1 MSTKELAK
9 LSQLH
14 YLVDKHGKKKGAK
27 KIEKKLEG
35 TGYELEKL
43 KRGVA
48 VYRNKESGESVL
60 GVKGTDVKNRR
71 DILSD
76 IRLGLG
82 LSKHDKQF
90 KSRTKQ
96 IKEHMKNE
104 KPNSTILIGHSLG
117 GSIVTSAM
125 AKSKSVRNNV
135 KSAEAFN
142 TGYTKEFNKELS
154 KGLTKDDKKLL
165 KNKLTHHHTEG
176 DVISTALTNRGTIGR
191 VKKIKSDDVNPLK
204 LHSLTNWTDS
214 EPDHEPHTQEEIMGE

>member
-60 GVKGTDVKNRR
+60 GVKGTDVSNRR

-96 IKEHMKNE
+96 IKEHMKKE
-104 KPNSTILIGHSLG
+104 EPNSTILLGHSLG

-125 AKSKSVRNNV
+125 AKSKSVRDNV
-135 KSAEAFN
+135 KEVHNFN
-142 TGYTKEFNKELS
+142 SGYTKAFNSELS
-154 KGLTKDDKKLL
+154 KGLSKDDKKVL
-165 KNKLTHHHTEG
+165 KDKLTQHHTEG
-176 DVISTALTNRGTIGR
+176 DVISTALTGRGTIGR
-191 VKKIKSDDVNPLK
+191 VKKIKSDDASPLAK
-204 LHSLTNWTDS
+204 HSLENWTK
-214 EPDHEPHTQEEIMGE
+214 EEGEEPHEENDIIGE

>member
-1 MSTKELAK
+1 MSTNELAK

-14 YLVDKHGKKKGAK
+14 YLIDKHGKKKGAK
-27 KIEKKLEG
+27 KISKKLEG

-48 VYRNKESGESVL
+48 VYRNKDTGESVL
-60 GVKGTDVKNRR
+60 NVKGTDVSNKR

-96 IKEHMKNE
+96 IKDHMKNE
-104 KPNSTILIGHSLG
+104 EPNSTTLTGHSLG

-125 AKSKSVRNNV
+125 AKSKSVRDNV
-135 KSAEAFN
+135 KEVHNFN
-142 TGYTKEFNKELS
+142 SGFTKEFNKEIS
-154 KGLTKDDKKLL
+154 QGLKKEDKKIL
-165 KNKLTHHHTEG
+165 KDKMTHHHIEN
-176 DVISTALTNRGTIGR
+176 DVISTALTGKGTIGR
-191 VKKIKSDDVNPLK
+191 VKKYKSEDASPLAK
-204 LHSLTNWTDS
+204 HSLVNWTK
-214 EPDHEPHTQEEIMGE
+214 EEGEEPHSENEIMGE

>member
-1 MSTKELAK
+1 MPISNYAE

-14 YLVDKHGKKKGAK
+14 YHVDKHGKKKGAK
-27 KIEKKLEG
+27 KIDKALEG
-35 TGYELEKL
+35 SDYSLEKL

-48 VYRNKESGESVL
+48 VYRHKDGSSVL
-60 GVKGTDVKNRR
+60 NVKGTDVTNKR

-90 KSRTKQ
+90 SSRKKQ
-96 IKEHMKNE
+96 IKDHLKKEDPK
-104 KPNSTILIGHSLG
+104 SVTLTGHSLG
-117 GSIVTSAM
+117 GSIATSAM
-125 AKSKSVRNNV
+125 AKSKSVRDNV
-135 KSAEAFN
+135 RSAELFN
-142 TGYTKEFNKELS
+142 TGYTKEFNKEIN
-154 KGLTKDDKKLL
+154 KGLSKDDKKLL

-204 LHSLTNWTDS
+204 KHSLSNWTDS
-214 EPDHEPHTQEEIMGE
+214 EPDHEPHTEAEIMGE

>member
-125 AKSKSVRNNV
+125 AKSKSVRDNV
-135 KSAEAFN
+135 KEVHNFN
-142 TGYTKEFNKELS
+142 TGYTKAFNSELS
-154 KGLTKDDKKLL
+154 KGLSKNDKKVL
-165 KNKLTHHHTEG
+165 KDKLVHHHVEN
-176 DVISTALTNRGTIGR
+176 DVISTALTGRGTIGR
-191 VKKIKSDDVNPLK
+191 VMKHKSDDASPLAK
-204 LHSLTNWTDS
+204 HSLTNWTDES
-214 EPDHEPHTQEEIMGE
+214 GEEPHTENEILGE

>member
-1 MSTKELAK
+1 MSTNELAK

-14 YLVDKHGKKKGAK
+14 YLVDRHGKKKGAK

-48 VYRNKESGESVL
+48 VYRNKDTGESVL
-60 GVKGTDVKNRR
+60 NVKGTDVKNRR

-82 LSKHDKQF
+82 LSSHDKQF

-104 KPNSTILIGHSLG
+104 DPNSITLTGHSLG
-117 GSIVTSAM
+117 ASIVTSAM
-125 AKSKSVRNNV
+125 AKSKSVRDNV
-135 KSAEAFN
+135 KSAHNFN
-142 TGYTKEFNKELS
+142 SGYTKEFNKEIS
-154 KGLTKDDKKLL
+154 QGLKKEDKKIL
-165 KNKLTHHHTEG
+165 KDKMTHHHIEN
-176 DVISTALTNRGTIGR
+176 DVISTALTGRGTIGR
-191 VKKIKSDDVNPLK
+191 VKKYKSEDASPLK
-204 LHSLTNWTDS
+204 KHSLENWTK
-214 EPDHEPHTQEEIMGE
+214 EEGEEPHSQEEIMGE

>member
-1 MSTKELAK
+1 MSTSELAK

-27 KIEKKLEG
+27 KISKKLEG

-48 VYRNKESGESVL
+48 VYRDKNTGESIL
-60 GVKGTDVKNRR
+60 NVKGTDVSNRR

-96 IKEHMKNE
+96 IKDHMKNE
-104 KPNSTILIGHSLG
+104 EPNSTTLTGHSLG

-125 AKSKSVRNNV
+125 AKSKSVRQNV
-135 KSAEAFN
+135 KKAEVFN
-142 TGYTKEFNKELS
+142 SGYTKEFNKELS
-154 KGLTKDDKKLL
+154 KGLSKEDKSLIKDKLVHNH
-165 KNKLTHHHTEG
+165 KNN
-176 DVISTALTNRGTIGR
+176 DVISTALTGRGTLGK
-191 VKKIKSDDVNPLK
+191 VKKTKSDDVNPLK
-204 LHSLTNWTDS
+204 LHSLENWTK
-214 EPDHEPHTQEEIMGE
+214 EEGEEPHSENDIMGE

>member
-1 MSTKELAK
+1 MPISNYAE

-14 YLVDKHGKKKGAK
+14 YHVDKHGKKKGAK
-27 KIEKKLEG
+27 KIDKALEG
-35 TGYELEKL
+35 SDYSLEKL

-48 VYRNKESGESVL
+48 VYRHKDGSSVL
-60 GVKGTDVKNRR
+60 NVKGTDVTNKR

-90 KSRTKQ
+90 SSRKKQ
-96 IKEHMKNE
+96 IKDHLKNE
-104 KPNSTILIGHSLG
+104 DPKSVTLTGHSLG
-117 GSIVTSAM
+117 GSIATSAM
-125 AKSKSVRNNV
+125 AKSKSVRDNV
-135 KSAEAFN
+135 RSVELFN
-142 TGYTKEFNKELS
+142 TGYTKAFNSELS
-154 KGLTKDDKKLL
+154 KGLSKDDKKLL
-165 KNKLTHHHTEG
+165 KNKLTHHHVES
-176 DVISTALTNRGTIGR
+176 DVISTALTGRGTIGR

>member
-60 GVKGTDVKNRR
+60 GVKGTDVKNKR

-82 LSKHDKQF
+82 LSSHDKQF

-96 IKEHMKNE
+96 IKEHMKKE
-104 KPNSTILIGHSLG
+104 DPKSVILLGHSLG
-117 GSIVTSAM
+117 ASVVTSAM

-154 KGLTKDDKKLL
+154 KGLTKDDKKVL
-165 KNKLTHHHTEG
+165 KDKLMHHHVEN
-176 DVISTALTNRGTIGR
+176 DRS
-191 VKKIKSDDVNPLK
+191 
-204 LHSLTNWTDS
+204 
-214 EPDHEPHTQEEIMGE
+214 

>member
-1 MSTKELAK
+1 MSTNELAK

-27 KIEKKLEG
+27 KISKKLEG

-48 VYRNKESGESVL
+48 VYRNKDTGESVL

-82 LSKHDKQF
+82 LSKYDKQF

-96 IKEHMKNE
+96 IKDHMKNE
-104 KPNSTILIGHSLG
+104 SPNSTILLGHSLG

-125 AKSKSVRNNV
+125 AKSKSVRDNV
-135 KSAEAFN
+135 KEVHNFN
-142 TGYTKEFNKELS
+142 TGFTKEFNKEIS
-154 KGLTKDDKKLL
+154 QGLKKEDKKVL
-165 KNKLTHHHTEG
+165 KDKMTHHHIEN
-176 DVISTALTNRGTIGR
+176 DVISTALTGQGTLGK
-191 VKKIKSDDVNPLK
+191 VKKTKSDDVNPLK
-204 LHSLTNWTDS
+204 LHSLENWTKEEGD
-214 EPDHEPHTQEEIMGE
+214 EPYTQEEIGE

>member
-60 GVKGTDVKNRR
+60 GVKGTDVSNRR

-96 IKEHMKNE
+96 IKEHMKKE
-104 KPNSTILIGHSLG
+104 DPESVILLGHSLG
-117 GSIVTSAM
+117 ASVVTSAM

-154 KGLTKDDKKLL
+154 KGLTKDDKKVL
-165 KNKLTHHHTEG
+165 KDKLMHHHVEN
-176 DVISTALTNRGTIGR
+176 DVISTALTGRGTIGR
-191 VKKIKSDDVNPLK
+191 VKKYKSDDVNPLK
-204 LHSLTNWTDS
+204 LHSLENFTN
-214 EPDHEPHTQEEIMGE
+214 EEGPEPHTQEEIGE

>member
-60 GVKGTDVKNRR
+60 GVKGTDVSNRR

-96 IKEHMKNE
+96 IKEHMKKE
-104 KPNSTILIGHSLG
+104 QPKSVTLLGHSLG
-117 GSIVTSAM
+117 ASVVTSAM
-125 AKSKSVRNNV
+125 AKSKSVRDNV

-154 KGLTKDDKKLL
+154 KGLSKDDKKLL
-165 KNKLTHHHTEG
+165 KDKLVHHHVEN
-176 DVISTALTNRGTIGR
+176 DVISTALTGRGTIGR
-191 VKKIKSDDVNPLK
+191 VKKIETKDASPLAK
-204 LHSLTNWTDS
+204 HSLKNWTDA
-214 EPDHEPHTQEEIMGE
+214 EPDHEPHTEAEIMGE

>member
-1 MSTKELAK
+1 MSTKELAN

-60 GVKGTDVKNRR
+60 GVKGTDVSNRR

-104 KPNSTILIGHSLG
+104 EPNSVTLTGHSLG

-125 AKSKSVRNNV
+125 AKSKSVRDNV
-135 KSAEAFN
+135 KEVHNFN
-142 TGYTKEFNKELS
+142 TGYTKAFNSELS
-154 KGLTKDDKKLL
+154 KGLSKDDKKVL
-165 KNKLTHHHTEG
+165 KDKLVHHHVEN
-176 DVISTALTNRGTIGR
+176 DVISTALTGRGTIGR
-191 VKKIKSDDVNPLK
+191 VKKIETKDASPLAK
-204 LHSLTNWTDS
+204 HSLENWTDES
-214 EPDHEPHTQEEIMGE
+214 GPEPHSENDILGE

>member
-1 MSTKELAK
+1 MSTSNYAK

-27 KIEKKLEG
+27 KISKKLEG

-48 VYRNKESGESVL
+48 VYRNKDTGESVL

-82 LSKHDKQF
+82 LSSHDKQF

-96 IKEHMKNE
+96 IKDHMKNE
-104 KPNSTILIGHSLG
+104 DPNSTIIIGHSLG

-125 AKSKSVRNNV
+125 AKSKSVRDNV
-135 KSAEAFN
+135 KEVHNFN
-142 TGYTKEFNKELS
+142 TGFTKEFNKEIS
-154 KGLTKDDKKLL
+154 KGLKKEDKKVL
-165 KNKLTHHHTEG
+165 KDKLVHHHIES
-176 DVISTALTNRGTIGR
+176 DIISTALTGRGTIGR
-191 VKKIKSDDVNPLK
+191 VKKYKSEDASPLAK
-204 LHSLTNWTDS
+204 HSLENWTK
-214 EPDHEPHTQEEIMGE
+214 EEGEEPHTREEILGE